1 MGALPV
7 RKASPLT
14 KEAQKFK
21 SHIDTLITKMQK
33 ETKFTPTRAQLEECA
48 EMILDYINQ
57 NHSKIAPHTSYL
69 KAAIIDLT
77 EVPQMSPQMQRISFL
92 TSLKDASKNIEL
104 FTSCI

>member
-1 MGALPV
+1 MAALPV

-21 SHIDTLITKMQK
+21 TRIDGLITKMQK
-33 ETKFTPTRAQLEECA
+33 EPKYTPTRGQLEECA

-57 NHSKIAPHTSYL
+57 YHAQIAPHTSHL

-92 TSLKDASKNIEL
+92 TSMKDATKNIDL
-104 FTSCI
+104 FLSCC